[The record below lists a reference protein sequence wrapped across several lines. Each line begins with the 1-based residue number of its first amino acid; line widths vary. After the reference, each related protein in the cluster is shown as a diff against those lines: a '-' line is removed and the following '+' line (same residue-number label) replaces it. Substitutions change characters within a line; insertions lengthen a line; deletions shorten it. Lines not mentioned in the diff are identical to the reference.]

1 MGDCVV
7 TVYRKGVPGL
17 LAVGLARFCVR
28 AGFFLFLFVGPGV
41 YVFRALGHV
50 LLVHRVFSALC
61 GGLCIPCWGEL
72 GVVVVWNWCWCFAL
86 RNASGRPVGGLVG
99 GPAFG

>member
-28 AGFFLFLFVGPGV
+28 AGFFFFLFVGPGV

-50 LLVHRVFSALC
+50 LWCTVFLVHC
-61 GGLCIPCWGEL
+61 
-72 GVVVVWNWCWCFAL
+72 VVGCV
-86 RNASGRPVGGLVG
+86 SLVG
-99 GPAFG
+99 GS